1 MARKKRD
8 IFGDIFRVVGVPIL
22 AAGTLIGGTTS
33 TVITTTTTTTTPTT
47 TTPTPTITITTLT
60 PSTNSPSS
68 RSSMVIANEVLNLRP
83 PFGTSTRQEPPYSP
97 YGPPPP
103 PFRGPR
109 VSHNLKN
116 GVF

>member
-33 TVITTTTTTTTPTT
+33 TVITTTTTTTITT
-47 TTPTPTITITTLT
+47 TIAPTQTITITTLT

-68 RSSMVIANEVLNLRP
+68 RSSMVIANEVLDLRP
-83 PFGTSTRQEPPYSP
+83 PFGNPTHQVPPYSP

-103 PFRGPR
+103 PFLDPR
-109 VSHNLKN
+109 VSQNL
-116 GVF
+116 